1 MLQEFLQRRNHLEKQ
16 QQKFE
21 KNNEAKKFNSIMFS
35 DEHERLYLDYHKQTE
50 NSQKILHSTKNDFFS
65 PTTELN
71 FLTNSSQMLSE
82 TEEDNNETTLN
93 NRNNVF
99 DPLQR
104 SLHKGREFF
113 HFKTQTQKPRS
124 DEHDKFKIYE
134 FSPILNNA
142 DKNNLSIE
150 AEISNINL
158 QKLTPRSHN
167 LLNPKPIRLNVSSSL
182 DSSVSF
188 KVSHKHDEDM
198 VGDNLLNASS
208 GSNRSSKRGGLIDSR
223 ETLAPSNIKMS
234 SSKIWNQST
243 PSSKSIN
250 DTKQSNLTK
259 ISVAYPAES
268 KDTHMA
274 DDLQDS
280 LKIQKQIKSK

>member
-21 KNNEAKKFNSIMFS
+21 KN
-35 DEHERLYLDYHKQTE
+35 
-50 NSQKILHSTKNDFFS
+50 KILHSTKNDFFS

-82 TEEDNNETTLN
+82 TEEDNNEITLN
-93 NRNNVF
+93 NRNNVS

-104 SLHKGREFF
+104 SLHKGSEFF

-124 DEHDKFKIYE
+124 EEQDKFKIYE
-134 FSPILNNA
+134 FSPILNSA

-182 DSSVSF
+182 DSF
-188 KVSHKHDEDM
+188 KVSNKHDEDM
-198 VGDNLLNASS
+198 TGDNLLNASS
-208 GSNRSSKRGGLIDSR
+208 GSNKSNKRGDLIDSR

-243 PSSKSIN
+243 PSSKSIIPEI
-250 DTKQSNLTK
+250 TK
-259 ISVAYPAES
+259 ITVAYPAES
-268 KDTHMA
+268 KDA
-274 DDLQDS
+274 DSLQDS
-280 LKIQKQIKSK
+280 IKIQKKIKSK